1 MTKLSDKEH
10 SWSTL
15 WWDSRD
21 FGSFY
26 DLTIYNKTHQQALM
40 NLTIS
45 GNEAKE
51 QLAISKNETKFN
63 QRAKLIA

>member
-1 MTKLSDKEH
+1 
-10 SWSTL
+10 
-15 WWDSRD
+15 
-21 FGSFY
+21 
-26 DLTIYNKTHQQALM
+26 M

-51 QLAISKNETKFN
+51 QLVISKNETKFN